1 MNRNTMD
8 CDYQILGIRRGSSE
22 EEVKK
27 AYKKMALKYHPDKNK
42 SPEANEMFKKI
53 SESYQNII
61 NPKNTFQCNAF
72 EMDAF
77 VNPEDLF
84 RMFFQ
89 QNSFFDEDVFVNTPT
104 FVFSMGNQPFM
115 NDSVSIPTYHNIHK
129 AKTFKKVNK
138 IPKDS
143 FITTQ
148 SSTIILN
155 GKKTETIT
163 ENNNGQ
169 ITERKIVTDLR
180 TNEILENSSNI
191 RRIK

>member
-1 MNRNTMD
+1 MD
-8 CDYQILGIRRGSSE
+8 RDYEILGIRKGSSE
-22 EEVKK
+22 EEIKK

-53 SESYQNII
+53 SESYQNIL
-61 NPKNTFQCNAF
+61 NPKGTFECNEF
-72 EMDAF
+72 DSDAF

-89 QNSFFDEDVFVNTPT
+89 QSPFFDDDLFGNTPT
-104 FVFSMGNQPFM
+104 FVFSMGSHPFM
-115 NDSVSIPTYHNIHK
+115 HESVSMPSFQNMHSTKTTPKKTKI
-129 AKTFKKVNK
+129 AKK

-143 FITTQ
+143 YITTQ
-148 SSTIILN
+148 TSTIILN

-169 ITERKIVTDLR
+169 ITEKKIVTDLR

>member
-1 MNRNTMD
+1 MD
-8 CDYQILGIRRGSSE
+8 RDYQVLGISKGSSE

-42 SPEANEMFKKI
+42 SPEAIEMFKKI

-61 NPKNTFQCNAF
+61 NPKDNFQCHAF
-72 EMDAF
+72 EREAF
-77 VNPEDLF
+77 VNPDDLF

-89 QNSFFDEDVFVNTPT
+89 QSSFFDDDLFVNTPT
-104 FVFSMGNQPFM
+104 FVFSMNSHPFM
-115 NDSVSIPTYHNIHK
+115 QESASMPTFHNNHRT
-129 AKTFKKVNK
+129 KTTKTTKKVNK

-143 FITTQ
+143 YITTQ

-191 RRIK
+191 RKIK